1 MSVEAEGAEMI
12 AKFAKQLAGGKV
24 TKLTPELRE
33 AAKKDPSV
41 LDRISQ
47 YMKEH
52 GEKLERV
59 EGKAEGK
66 AGSKAKPESKADG
79 AESKG
84 SAGNDGSEKATGDAA
99 KKDAKGE
106 AKGSEVKGSESQ
118 QPKSI
123 KDWWHDRS
131 VKKDNKILSRKDE
144 IERHELAQDLSAKQW
159 KSRLR
164 IPKAI
169 FGSKLGK
176 IATWGTLGSY
186 LLTGNLA
193 IPMAVLHGAT
203 SLLGGALGGVT
214 GSAARSFA
222 GMSLLGGLAT
232 SLVKPVENANKV
244 VDKADQHVQAHN
256 PYGSSQAS
264 YSKAQYDALNN
275 SADPED
281 AQQGQQIQNE
291 ANHTVGKD
299 NSGPEMG

>member
-99 KKDAKGE
+99 KKNSKGE
-106 AKGSEVKGSESQ
+106 AKGSESQ

-264 YSKAQYDALNN
+264 YAKAQYDALNN

>member
-1 MSVEAEGAEMI
+1 MSAESDGAKMI

-52 GEKLERV
+52 GEELERG
-59 EGKAEGK
+59 EGKTGGKAEGK
-66 AGSKAKPESKADG
+66 VGSKADG
-79 AESKG
+79 AESKE
-84 SAGNDGSEKATGDAA
+84 SAGNDGSEKETGNDT
-99 KKDAKGE
+99 KKDSKGE
-106 AKGSEVKGSESQ
+106 AKGSEAKGSESQ

-123 KDWWHDRS
+123 NDWWHDRS

-144 IERHELAQDLSAKQW
+144 IERHELAQDLSARQW

-203 SLLGGALGGVT
+203 SLLGGALGGLT
-214 GSAARSFA
+214 GSAAKSMA
-222 GMSLLGGLAT
+222 GMSILGGLGA
-232 SLVKPVENANKV
+232 SLVKPIEHANKV

-264 YSKAQYDALNN
+264 YAKAQYDAINN
-275 SADPED
+275 SADPQD

-299 NSGPEMG
+299 NSGPEMS

>member
-1 MSVEAEGAEMI
+1 MSVEGDGAKII
-12 AKFAKQLAGGKV
+12 AKFAKELAGGKV

-33 AAKKDPSV
+33 AAKKDPSI

-52 GEKLERV
+52 GDELERV
-59 EGKAEGK
+59 EGKTGGKAEGK
-66 AGSKAKPESKADG
+66 AESKAKPESKADG

-84 SAGNDGSEKATGDAA
+84 SAGNDGSEKETGDTA
-99 KKDAKGE
+99 KKDSKGE
-106 AKGSEVKGSESQ
+106 AKGSESQ

-123 KDWWHDRS
+123 SDWWHDRS

-144 IERHELAQDLSAKQW
+144 IERHELAQDLSARQW

-203 SLLGGALGGVT
+203 SLLGGALGGIT

-232 SLVKPVENANKV
+232 SLVKPVENANKM

-264 YSKAQYDALNN
+264 YAKAQYDALNN
-275 SADPED
+275 SANPED
-281 AQQGQQIQNE
+281 AAQGQQIQNE
-291 ANHTVGKD
+291 ANQTVGKD
-299 NSGPEMG
+299 NSGPEMD

>member
-1 MSVEAEGAEMI
+1 MSAESEGAKII
-12 AKFAKQLAGGKV
+12 AKFAKELAGGKV

-52 GEKLERV
+52 GEELERG
-59 EGKAEGK
+59 EGKTGGKAEGK
-66 AGSKAKPESKADG
+66 AGSKADG
-79 AESKG
+79 AESKE
-84 SAGNDGSEKATGDAA
+84 SAGNDGSEKETGADA
-99 KKDAKGE
+99 KKGSKGE
-106 AKGSEVKGSESQ
+106 AKGSEAKGSESQ

-123 KDWWHDRS
+123 SDWWHDRS

-144 IERHELAQDLSAKQW
+144 IERHELAQDLSARQW

-203 SLLGGALGGVT
+203 SLLGGALGGLT

-232 SLVKPVENANKV
+232 SLVKPVENANKM

-264 YSKAQYDALNN
+264 YAKAQYDALNN
-275 SADPED
+275 SADPQD
-281 AQQGQQIQNE
+281 ARQGQQIQNE
-291 ANHTVGKD
+291 ANYTTGKD
-299 NSGPEMG
+299 NSGPEMS

>member
-1 MSVEAEGAEMI
+1 MSAESEGAKMI
-12 AKFAKQLAGGKV
+12 AKFAKKLAGGKV

-52 GEKLERV
+52 GEELERV
-59 EGKAEGK
+59 GDKTGGKAEGK
-66 AGSKAKPESKADG
+66 VGSKADG
-79 AESKG
+79 AESKE
-84 SAGNDGSEKATGDAA
+84 SAGNDGSEKETGADA
-99 KKDAKGE
+99 KKDSKGE
-106 AKGSEVKGSESQ
+106 AKGSEAKGSESQ

-123 KDWWHDRS
+123 SDWWHDRS

-144 IERHELAQDLSAKQW
+144 IERHELAQDLSARQW

-203 SLLGGALGGVT
+203 SLLGGALGGLT
-214 GSAARSFA
+214 GSAARSMA
-222 GMSLLGGLAT
+222 GMSILGGLGA
-232 SLVKPVENANKV
+232 SLIKPVEHANKV

-264 YSKAQYDALNN
+264 YAKAQYDAINN

-281 AQQGQQIQNE
+281 ARQGNQIQAD
-291 ANHTVGKD
+291 ANYTTGKD
-299 NSGPEMG
+299 NSGPEMS

>member
-1 MSVEAEGAEMI
+1 MSVEGDGAKII
-12 AKFAKQLAGGKV
+12 AKFAKELAGGKV

-33 AAKKDPSV
+33 AAKKDPSI

-52 GEKLERV
+52 GDELERV
-59 EGKAEGK
+59 EGKTGGKAEGK
-66 AGSKAKPESKADG
+66 AESKAKPESKADG

-84 SAGNDGSEKATGDAA
+84 SAGNDGSEKETGDTA
-99 KKDAKGE
+99 KKDSKGE
-106 AKGSEVKGSESQ
+106 AKGSESQ

-123 KDWWHDRS
+123 SDWWHDRS

-144 IERHELAQDLSAKQW
+144 IERHELAQDLSARQW

-203 SLLGGALGGVT
+203 SLLGGALGGIT

-232 SLVKPVENANKV
+232 SLVKPVENANKM

-264 YSKAQYDALNN
+264 YAKAQYDALNN
-275 SADPED
+275 SANPED
-281 AQQGQQIQNE
+281 AAQGQQIQNE
-291 ANHTVGKD
+291 ANQTVGKD
-299 NSGPEMG
+299 NSGPEMS

>member
-1 MSVEAEGAEMI
+1 MSAESEGAKII
-12 AKFAKQLAGGKV
+12 AKFAKELAGGKV

-52 GEKLERV
+52 GEELERG
-59 EGKAEGK
+59 EGKTGGKAEGK
-66 AGSKAKPESKADG
+66 AGSKADG
-79 AESKG
+79 AESKE
-84 SAGNDGSEKATGDAA
+84 SAGNDGSEKETGDDA
-99 KKDAKGE
+99 KKDSKGE
-106 AKGSEVKGSESQ
+106 AKGSEAKGSESQ

-123 KDWWHDRS
+123 SDWWHDRS

-144 IERHELAQDLSAKQW
+144 IERHELAQDLSARQW

-203 SLLGGALGGVT
+203 SLLGGALGGLT

-232 SLVKPVENANKV
+232 SLVKPVENANKM

-264 YSKAQYDALNN
+264 YAKAQYDALNN
-275 SADPED
+275 SADPQD
-281 AQQGQQIQNE
+281 ARQGQQIQNE
-291 ANHTVGKD
+291 ANYTTGKD
-299 NSGPEMG
+299 NSGPEMS

>member
-1 MSVEAEGAEMI
+1 MSVEGDGAKII
-12 AKFAKQLAGGKV
+12 AKFAKELAGGKV

-33 AAKKDPSV
+33 AAKKDPSI

-52 GEKLERV
+52 GDELERV
-59 EGKAEGK
+59 EGKTGGKAEGK
-66 AGSKAKPESKADG
+66 AESKAKPESKADG

-84 SAGNDGSEKATGDAA
+84 SAGNDGSEKETGDTA
-99 KKDAKGE
+99 KKDSKGE
-106 AKGSEVKGSESQ
+106 AKGSESQ

-123 KDWWHDRS
+123 SDWWHDRS
-131 VKKDNKILSRKDE
+131 VKKDNKILSREDE
-144 IERHELAQDLSAKQW
+144 IERHELAQDLSARQW

-203 SLLGGALGGVT
+203 SLLGGALGGIT

-232 SLVKPVENANKV
+232 SLVKPVENANKM
-244 VDKADQHVQAHN
+244 VDKADRHVQAHN

-264 YSKAQYDALNN
+264 YAKAQYDALNN
-275 SADPED
+275 SANPED
-281 AQQGQQIQNE
+281 AAQGQQIQNE
-291 ANHTVGKD
+291 ANQTVGKD
-299 NSGPEMG
+299 NSGPEMS

>member
-1 MSVEAEGAEMI
+1 MSVEGDGAKII
-12 AKFAKQLAGGKV
+12 AKFAKELAGGKV

-33 AAKKDPSV
+33 AAKKDPSI

-52 GEKLERV
+52 GDELERV
-59 EGKAEGK
+59 EGKTGGKAEGK
-66 AGSKAKPESKADG
+66 AESKAKPESKADG

-84 SAGNDGSEKATGDAA
+84 SAGNDGSEKETGDTA
-99 KKDAKGE
+99 KKDSKGE
-106 AKGSEVKGSESQ
+106 AKGSESQ

-123 KDWWHDRS
+123 SDWWHDRS

-144 IERHELAQDLSAKQW
+144 IERHELAQDLSARQW

-203 SLLGGALGGVT
+203 SLLGGALGGIT

-232 SLVKPVENANKV
+232 SLVKPVENANKM

-264 YSKAQYDALNN
+264 YAKAQYDALNN
-275 SADPED
+275 SANPQD

-299 NSGPEMG
+299 NSGPEMD

>member
-1 MSVEAEGAEMI
+1 MSVEAKMI

-24 TKLTPELRE
+24 TKLTPELLE
-33 AAKKDPSV
+33 AAKKDPCV

-52 GEKLERV
+52 GEELERV
-59 EGKAEGK
+59 EGKTGGKAEGK
-66 AGSKAKPESKADG
+66 VKPDGKADG

-84 SAGNDGSEKATGDAA
+84 SAGNDGSEKETGDAA
-99 KKDAKGE
+99 KKDSKGE
-106 AKGSEVKGSESQ
+106 AKGSEAKGSESQ

-123 KDWWHDRS
+123 SDWWHDRS

-144 IERHELAQDLSAKQW
+144 IERHELAQDLSARQW

-203 SLLGGALGGVT
+203 SLLGGALGGIT

-232 SLVKPVENANKV
+232 SLVKPVENANKM

-264 YSKAQYDALNN
+264 YAKAQYDAVNN
-275 SADPED
+275 TANPQD
-281 AQQGQQIQNE
+281 ASQGQQIQNE
-291 ANHTVGKD
+291 ANNMMDKN
-299 NSGPEMG
+299 NSGPEMS

>member
-1 MSVEAEGAEMI
+1 MSVEGDGAKII
-12 AKFAKQLAGGKV
+12 AKFAKELAGGKV

-33 AAKKDPSV
+33 AAKKDPSI

-52 GEKLERV
+52 GDELERV
-59 EGKAEGK
+59 EGKTGGKAEGK
-66 AGSKAKPESKADG
+66 AESKAKPESKADG

-84 SAGNDGSEKATGDAA
+84 SAGNDGSEKETGDTA
-99 KKDAKGE
+99 KKDSKGE
-106 AKGSEVKGSESQ
+106 AKGSESQ

-123 KDWWHDRS
+123 SDWWHDRS

-144 IERHELAQDLSAKQW
+144 IERHELAQDLSARQW

-203 SLLGGALGGVT
+203 SLLGGALGGIT

-232 SLVKPVENANKV
+232 SLVKPVENANKM

-264 YSKAQYDALNN
+264 YAKAQYDALNN
-275 SADPED
+275 SANSQD

-299 NSGPEMG
+299 NSGPEMD